1 MAQQPQGP
9 DDFSIVAVNT
19 FRGYVSAIDPTNAD
33 PRLLVRGSQNVYKKI
48 SGTVANRPGR
58 KLYDATA
65 DTTVAKCN
73 SGWVWRTSLGAE
85 IPIRCANSKLQFY
98 STISGSGVWYD
109 LLTSLSKTRFVFDT
123 WWDNTDKKDKLLAA
137 NGTAGTI
144 YDWSGGVALFVSYAG
159 GVITLDRAAATAG
172 FAASGSV
179 TINGVDYTYSG
190 ISGSTLTGTS
200 DASAASANQVVQAK
214 ITTVS
219 SGSFTSGPASTYA
232 IDFLHV
238 TANQLCLGSY
248 TSQLIYISKNTS
260 YTDFSHSTPRL
271 SGEGDV
277 VIMDAPATGI
287 GERGGNAH
295 IFYGTDHLAII
306 SFQQITI
313 GSTLSE
319 QTLSQKVPL
328 GNKIA
333 ALAHEFIDTLSD
345 NIVYLD
351 QANQLRSFGSFRNL
365 STAKAVLLSQDVQ
378 DELAEEDFTLGQLRA
393 ISDRRGDIVYIN
405 APVSGKTYMYQER
418 SSLDASGNVLA
429 ERLWHP
435 PQTWNITRIDSIAGN
450 TVGFSNSNPQIY
462 RLWDTNQYHDD
473 APAGSLVYQSVV
485 LFSYFNIN
493 RRQGK
498 LNFDKVYY
506 EGYITTNTYLYG
518 GIYYDY
524 QGSRGLLSTIIND
537 NTSPLTDNQLFTGV
551 VPPSLGDASLGDN
564 PLGDG
569 LNTLPDDQALMSKF
583 RVIITVSQIDCFEYA
598 LMVYSPNIDARW
610 EILAIGT
617 NQSLSYAQ
625 SVEIVK

>member
-1 MAQQPQGP
+1 MANQPQGP
-9 DDFSIVAVNT
+9 DDFSIVAVNS

-58 KLYDATA
+58 KLYDASA

-85 IPIRCANSKLQFY
+85 IPIRCANAKLQFY
-98 STISGSGVWYD
+98 SIISGVGTWYD
-109 LLTSLSKTRFVFDT
+109 LLTSLTKTRFVFDT
-123 WWDNTDKKDKLLAA
+123 WWDNTDKKDKALAA
-137 NGTAGTI
+137 NGTAQTV
-144 YDWSGGVALFVSYAG
+144 YDWAGGIALFVSAINNTS
-159 GVITLDRAAATAG
+159 ITLDRNAATAG
-172 FAASGSV
+172 FASTGTV
-179 TINGVDYTYSG
+179 VINGNTYAYTG
-190 ISGSTLTGTS
+190 ISGSNLTGVTG
-200 DASAASANQVVQAK
+200 DASAQAANSVVYSQIK
-214 ITTVS
+214 TIT
-219 SGSFTSGPASTYA
+219 SFTSGPATTYA
-232 IDFLHV
+232 VDFLHV
-238 TANQLCLGSY
+238 TANQLYLGSY
-248 TSQLIYISKNTS
+248 TSQLTYISKNTD

-277 VIMDAPATGI
+277 VIVDAPATGI

-295 IFYGTDHLAII
+295 VFYGTDHLAII

-351 QANQLRSFGSFRNL
+351 QANQLRSFGAFRNL

-378 DELAEEDFTLGQLRA
+378 DELAEEDFTLGQLKA
-393 ISDRRGDIVYIN
+393 VSDRRGDIVYIN

-435 PQTWNITRIDSIAGN
+435 PQTWNITRVDSIAGN

-462 RLWDTNQYHDD
+462 QLWDTNQWHDD

-506 EGYITTNTYLYG
+506 EGYITTNTNLYG

-524 QGSRGLLSTIIND
+524 QGSKGLLSVIIND

-569 LNTLPDDQALMSKF
+569 LNTLPDDQALVPKF
-583 RVIITVSQIDCFEYA
+583 RVIITVSQIDCYEYA

-617 NQSLSYAQ
+617 DQSLSFAQ
-625 SVEIVK
+625 GVEIVK

>member
-1 MAQQPQGP
+1 MANQPPGP
-9 DDFSIVAVNT
+9 DDFSIVAVNS
-19 FRGYVSAIDPTNAD
+19 FRGYVSALDPTNAD

-48 SGTVANRPGR
+48 SGTIANRPGR
-58 KLYDATA
+58 KLYDASA

-73 SGWVWRTSLGAE
+73 SGYVWRTSLGAE
-85 IPIRCANSKLQFY
+85 IPIRCANLKLQFY
-98 STISGSGVWYD
+98 STISGAGVWYD

-144 YDWSGGVALFVSYAG
+144 YDWSGGIALFVSYAG

-172 FAASGSV
+172 FATSGSV

-190 ISGSTLTGTS
+190 ISGSTLTGTA

-232 IDFLHV
+232 IDFLRV
-238 TANQLCLGSY
+238 TANQLYVGSY
-248 TSQLIYISKNTS
+248 TSQLIYLSKNTS
-260 YTDFSHSTPRL
+260 YTDFSHSTPRV

-295 IFYGTDHLAII
+295 VFYGTDHLAII

-333 ALAHEFIDTLSD
+333 ALAHEFIDNLSD
-345 NIVYLD
+345 NIIYLD

-378 DELAEEDFTLGQLRA
+378 DELAEEDFTLGQLKVV
-393 ISDRRGDIVYIN
+393 SDRRGDITYIN
-405 APVSGKTYMYQER
+405 APASGKTYMYQER

-429 ERLWHP
+429 ERLWQP
-435 PQTWNITRIDSIAGN
+435 PQTWNITRVDSIAGN

-485 LFSYFNIN
+485 LFSYFNIS

-524 QGSRGLLSTIIND
+524 QGSKGLLSTIIND

-569 LNTLPDDQALMSKF
+569 LNTLPDDQALMPKF

-617 NQSLSYAQ
+617 NQSLSFAQ
-625 SVEIVK
+625 GIEIVR